1 MNRRRLPSCLSH
13 VLVSSLV
20 LSVLVPVTM
29 GQANVQGQ
37 WSTLPY
43 LMPINPIHAALLS
56 NGKVLVVTGSGNC
69 PPAKSGCPTGPPY
82 GPPNNSGA
90 LLWDPV
96 AGAITQFSVSWDMFC
111 NGMVLLQDGRALID
125 GGTIQYSP
133 FYGQPQVAVFDPATN
148 TFTNAQSM
156 AHGRWYPTVLTLGDG
171 RVMAFS
177 GLKETGGT
185 NTAVE
190 FYTIGAGWS
199 QEYPAS
205 WTPPTYPR
213 LHLLP
218 NGTEFDSGPQTTSK
232 LFDPSTKTWNT
243 NVATTLYGNARL
255 YGSSILLPLTPANN
269 YDPQVIIMGG
279 HSPATNTTE
288 IIDMGASAPAWQS
301 GPDMS
306 EPRIEMN
313 AVILPDGRVLAVG
326 GSVNDEDTSTASLNA
341 DLLGP
346 DPNNKGKYIFS
357 SASANAYP
365 RLYHSVALL
374 LPDATVWLAG
384 GNPTSGTYVQQ
395 MEIYQPPYLFNS
407 TGLAPRPSITS
418 APSSISYGK
427 AFTVQTPDA
436 ANILHV
442 VLVRNGTVTH
452 SFGMDQREVEM
463 SFTAGSGALTVTAPP
478 NGNIAPPGYYML
490 FILNNSGVPSVA
502 TFVHASAGPN
512 PTALGEQVDYFGEGE
527 ADFTVW
533 RPSTGTFYSVDAAG
547 KGLTKQWGA
556 STDIP
561 VIGDYDGD
569 GKTDIAVWRPSNG
582 TWHVVLSSTGQQVTH
597 VRGED
602 GDIPVPGDYDGDGK
616 TDFAVWRP
624 SNGTWY
630 ILQSSNGHK
639 VARALGAKG
648 DIPVP
653 GDYDGDGKTDVA
665 VWRPSNGTWHVVLSS
680 TGQQVTHKW
689 GEDGDIPVAGDYDGD
704 GKTDFAV
711 WRPSNGTWYVI
722 QSSNGQEV
730 TQDWG
735 ITGDVP
741 VARDYDGDL
750 KADFA
755 VWRPS
760 NGIWYVMQSSNDKVV
775 EVQWGQSGDIPL
787 NKPVGQ

>member
-1 MNRRRLPSCLSH
+1 MNRRRVLSCLSH

-56 NGKVLVVTGSGNC
+56 NGKVLVVAGSGNC
-69 PPAKSGCPTGPPY
+69 PPSQSGCPTGPPY

-96 AGAITQFSVSWDMFC
+96 VGAITQFSVSWDMFC
-111 NGMVLLQDGRALID
+111 NGMVLLKDGRALID
-125 GGTIQYSP
+125 GGAIQYSP

-177 GLKETGGT
+177 GLNETGTT

-190 FYTIGAGWS
+190 FYTANSGWS
-199 QEYPAS
+199 QEYLAP
-205 WTPPTYPR
+205 WTPSMYPR

-218 NGTEFDSGPQTTSK
+218 NGKVFYSGWQTTSK
-232 LFDPSTKTWNT
+232 LFDPSTTTWNT
-243 NVATTLYGNARL
+243 NVATTIYGNART
-255 YGSSILLPLTPANN
+255 YGTSVLLPLTPADN

-279 HSPATNTTE
+279 DSPATATTE

-306 EPRIEMN
+306 EARIEMN
-313 AVILPDGRVLAVG
+313 AVILPDGRVFAVG
-326 GSVNDEDTSTASLNA
+326 GSVKNEETSTASLNA

-346 DPNNKGKYIFS
+346 DPKKRGRYIFS
-357 SASANAYP
+357 SAGANAYP

-374 LPDATVWLAG
+374 LPDATVWVAG
-384 GNPTSGTYVQQ
+384 GNPSRTYVQQ

-436 ANILHV
+436 ANILHI

-502 TFVHASAGPN
+502 TFVQASAVPN
-512 PTALGEQVDYFGEGE
+512 PTALGEQVDYFGEGK

-569 GKTDIAVWRPSNG
+569 GKTDVTVWRPSNG
-582 TWHVVLSSTGQQVTH
+582 VWYIVQSSNNQVVERQWGVP
-597 VRGED
+597 
-602 GDIPVPGDYDGDGK
+602 GDVPVPGDYDGDGK
-616 TDFAVWRP
+616 TDIAVWRP
-624 SNGTWY
+624 SNGVWY
-630 ILQSSNGHK
+630 ITQSSN
-639 VARALGAKG
+639 
-648 DIPVP
+648 
-653 GDYDGDGKTDVA
+653 
-665 VWRPSNGTWHVVLSS
+665 NQVVV
-680 TGQQVTHKW
+680 QQW
-689 GEDGDIPVAGDYDGD
+689 GSA
-704 GKTDFAV
+704 
-711 WRPSNGTWYVI
+711 
-722 QSSNGQEV
+722 
-730 TQDWG
+730 
-735 ITGDVP
+735 GDVP

-760 NGIWYVMQSSNDKVV
+760 NGIWYVIQSSNNKIITQ
-775 EVQWGQSGDIPL
+775 QWGASTDVPM

>member
-1 MNRRRLPSCLSH
+1 
-13 VLVSSLV
+13 
-20 LSVLVPVTM
+20 
-29 GQANVQGQ
+29 
-37 WSTLPY
+37 
-43 LMPINPIHAALLS
+43 
-56 NGKVLVVTGSGNC
+56 
-69 PPAKSGCPTGPPY
+69 
-82 GPPNNSGA
+82 
-90 LLWDPV
+90 
-96 AGAITQFSVSWDMFC
+96 
-111 NGMVLLQDGRALID
+111 
-125 GGTIQYSP
+125 
-133 FYGQPQVAVFDPATN
+133 
-148 TFTNAQSM
+148 
-156 AHGRWYPTVLTLGDG
+156 
-171 RVMAFS
+171 MAFS

-190 FYTIGAGWS
+190 FYTVGAGWS

-205 WTPPTYPR
+205 WTPPMYPR

-218 NGTEFDSGPQTTSK
+218 NGTVFDSGAQTTSK

-243 NVATTLYGNARL
+243 NVATTIYGNART
-255 YGSSILLPLTPANN
+255 YGTSILLPLTPANH

-288 IIDMGASAPAWQS
+288 IIDMGASAPVWQS

-326 GSVNDEDTSTASLNA
+326 GSVNDEDTSTASLKA
-341 DLLGP
+341 DLLDP

-357 SASANAYP
+357 SAGANAYP

-374 LPDATVWLAG
+374 LPDATVWVAG
-384 GNPTSGTYVQQ
+384 GNPKRGTYVQQ
-395 MEIYQPPYLFNS
+395 MEIYQPPYLFDA

-436 ANILHV
+436 ANILRV

-463 SFTAGSGALTVTAPP
+463 SFTAESGALVVTAPP
-478 NGNIAPPGYYML
+478 SGNIAPPGYYML

-502 TFVHASAGPN
+502 TFVQAKAGPN
-512 PTALGEQVDYFGEGE
+512 LTALGEQVDYFGEGR

-533 RPSTGTFYSVDAAG
+533 RPSTRTFYSLDAAG
-547 KGLTKQWGA
+547 KGLTKQWAA

-569 GKTDIAVWRPSNG
+569 GKTDVAVWRPSNG
-582 TWHVVLSSTGQQVTH
+582 TWHVVLSSTGKQVTH
-597 VRGED
+597 EWGED

-630 ILQSSNGHK
+630 ILQSSNGQQ
-639 VARALGAKG
+639 VSRALGAKG

-653 GDYDGDGKTDVA
+653 
-665 VWRPSNGTWHVVLSS
+665 
-680 TGQQVTHKW
+680 
-689 GEDGDIPVAGDYDGD
+689 GDYDGD

-730 TQDWG
+730 TQEWG
-735 ITGDVP
+735 TTGDVP
-741 VARDYDGDL
+741 VPRDYDGDL
-750 KADFA
+750 KADLA

-760 NGIWYVMQSSNDKVV
+760 NGTWHVIQSSNNKVITQ
-775 EVQWGQSGDIPL
+775 QWGRSTDVPM

>member
-1 MNRRRLPSCLSH
+1 
-13 VLVSSLV
+13 
-20 LSVLVPVTM
+20 
-29 GQANVQGQ
+29 
-37 WSTLPY
+37 
-43 LMPINPIHAALLS
+43 
-56 NGKVLVVTGSGNC
+56 
-69 PPAKSGCPTGPPY
+69 
-82 GPPNNSGA
+82 
-90 LLWDPV
+90 
-96 AGAITQFSVSWDMFC
+96 
-111 NGMVLLQDGRALID
+111 
-125 GGTIQYSP
+125 
-133 FYGQPQVAVFDPATN
+133 
-148 TFTNAQSM
+148 
-156 AHGRWYPTVLTLGDG
+156 
-171 RVMAFS
+171 
-177 GLKETGGT
+177 
-185 NTAVE
+185 
-190 FYTIGAGWS
+190 
-199 QEYPAS
+199 
-205 WTPPTYPR
+205 
-213 LHLLP
+213 
-218 NGTEFDSGPQTTSK
+218 
-232 LFDPSTKTWNT
+232 
-243 NVATTLYGNARL
+243 
-255 YGSSILLPLTPANN
+255 
-269 YDPQVIIMGG
+269 
-279 HSPATNTTE
+279 
-288 IIDMGASAPAWQS
+288 
-301 GPDMS
+301 
-306 EPRIEMN
+306 MN

-533 RPSTGTFYSVDAAG
+533 RPSKGTFYSVDAAG

-630 ILQSSNGHK
+630 ILQSSNGQK

-760 NGIWYVMQSSNDKVV
+760 NGIWYVMQSSNNKVV